1 MVVPPCLSVTV
12 ACWDMADQL
21 TYPRLGI
28 VSVGDMIG
36 RTCVVKYT
44 YPSSPCFLT
53 PTTRIE
59 YTPRCDIKTEELKRN
74 ILVRVKYR
82 LGEQYYVYPKKAWNI
97 VRDRLLDP
105 LSKGGIPQENGILLH
120 GPPGTGKTSMISI
133 IADTLS
139 LKTFYIDPSKIL
151 SKWVGESEQ
160 NFERL
165 LDAAQ
170 ASEPSIVI
178 MDDAEWL
185 IQRRSSVVE
194 STPDHPTMLGLL
206 TLLFRRLQEWSKDG
220 RRVIGAAATNV
231 SLSMIDP
238 ALIRSGRLGKPV
250 FIGLPDLEAVETI
263 FELYEVP
270 KDKIKEWAIK
280 VVSMGLSM
288 ADAVQI
294 AKSLKA
300 GKEPVIS
307 PSEGRGY
314 VRAVPPIL
322 NADVVNAL
330 RGLRRVI
337 PPFVFKSVR
346 ARIYVGMPSP
356 IAEALVVTYA
366 ALVAGVPS
374 IVLTDVRKIVEAVST
389 AAVTD
394 AVLLVSTEI
403 TPPDYLALVSSMNVP
418 VVFIGTVVPQV
429 PHVALMD
436 VARVNH
442 ALGYRAN
449 EVLARV
455 VCQYYGIEVDEESL
469 KRISSYSD
477 NDVVGILE
485 DVALMAASS
494 RERVSLRDVLKI
506 RGV

>member
-21 TYPRLGI
+21 TYPRLGLI
-28 VSVGDMIG
+28 SVGDMIG
-36 RTCVVKYT
+36 RTCVVKYA

-53 PTTRIE
+53 PTTRVE

-82 LGEQYYVYPKKAWNI
+82 SGEQYYVYPKKAWSI

-105 LSKGGIPQENGILLH
+105 LSRGGIPQENGILLH

-139 LKTFYIDPSKIL
+139 LKTFYVDPSKIL

-170 ASEPSIVI
+170 ASEPSIVV

-194 STPDHPTMLGLL
+194 ATPDHPTMLGLL
-206 TLLFRRLQEWSKDG
+206 TLLFRRLQEWSKEG

-263 FELYEVP
+263 FELYGVP
-270 KDKIKEWAIK
+270 KGKIKEWAIK

-288 ADAVQI
+288 ADAVQV
-294 AKSLKA
+294 AKSLKV
-300 GKEPVIS
+300 GKEPVVS
-307 PSEGRGY
+307 PTEGRGY

-322 NADVVNAL
+322 PPDIIDAL
-330 RGLRRVI
+330 KMLRRVI

-346 ARIYVGMPSP
+346 ARVYIGIPSP
-356 IAEALVVTYA
+356 VAEALVVTYA
-366 ALVAGVPS
+366 ALIAGVPS
-374 IVLTDVRKIVEAVST
+374 IVLTDVRKVAEAVST

-394 AVLLVSTEI
+394 AVLIVSTEI
-403 TPPDYLALVSSMNVP
+403 TPPDYLALISAMNVP

-436 VARVNH
+436 VARLNY
-442 ALGYRAN
+442 ALGYRAK

-455 VCQYYGIEVDEESL
+455 VCQYYGIDVDEEAL
-469 KRISSYSD
+469 KRFNRFSD
-477 NDVVGILE
+477 NDVARILE
-485 DVALMAASS
+485 EVALMAAAS
-494 RERVSLRDVLKI
+494 RGGVSLRDVLKV